1 MSKGVSNVRAG
12 GLLPRLVAPTHRSA
26 IPKPNLEQRRRF
38 HNPQFDIHRLPPVE
52 HGDPCEETTLASI
65 GKPLLDHLDGS
76 NAIEALPVGNRLLH
90 QLERIISHTVIVDQ
104 VVALSTAPLASV
116 VQAACISQAVE
127 AAATRNSSE
136 PLE

>member
-1 MSKGVSNVRAG
+1 M
-12 GLLPRLVAPTHRSA
+12 
-26 IPKPNLEQRRRF
+26 
-38 HNPQFDIHRLPPVE
+38 DRLPLVE

-104 VVALSTAPLASV
+104 VVAAVNGLGRKSLNPPVVSTIPGIKSGSTIGMGITGFMSL
-116 VQAACISQAVE
+116 
-127 AAATRNSSE
+127 AAASFFERNRAIHLPPSLNDSVA
-136 PLE
+136 